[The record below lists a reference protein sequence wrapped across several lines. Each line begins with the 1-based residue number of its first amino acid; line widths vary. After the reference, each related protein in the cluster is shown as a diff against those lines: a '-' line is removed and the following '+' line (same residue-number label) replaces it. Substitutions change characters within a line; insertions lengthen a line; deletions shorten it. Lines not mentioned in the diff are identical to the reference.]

1 MRRIALYMVVA
12 LTTLGLGNSISV
24 VFGWL
29 ASLPAKEM
37 SHIDYTD
44 ENRILDVYPR
54 IENEVF
60 VISMTDKGDLYLGK
74 TPVGSESDTTE
85 LRALLAHKLVQCEKT
100 VVQTQPV
107 YITAEILQKKE
118 CRKIVYIAAS
128 ESVRFGAVEKLIEAA
143 KASGAEQ
150 VDLISRP
157 GV

>member
-1 MRRIALYMVVA
+1 MRRIALYIVVA
-12 LTTLGLGNSISV
+12 LTTFGLGTSLNVGIAPSN
-24 VFGWL
+24 
-29 ASLPAKEM
+29 ASEM
-37 SHIDYTD
+37 SYFDYTNG
-44 ENRILDVYPR
+44 NRILDVCPR

-100 VVQTQPV
+100 VVQMQPV

-150 VDLISRP
+150 VGLISRP